1 MNDPDTNLPKQL
13 ETAREWVAANAA
25 RAAQLSDQIAQF
37 GEPGM
42 REYRSS
48 DALCEYLQSGG
59 FAIEKGVAG
68 MPTAFVAEWGE
79 DEPVIGL
86 MCEYDGTPG
95 DSQQPVPH
103 PAPIATH
110 ACGYPDIH
118 NGIGVASATGALA
131 IQAALSKH
139 SLPGTIRVFGT
150 PAEKICV
157 GKPYM
162 ARAGIF
168 QGLDAVIAWHPR
180 RYSTLEWDTGPGPY
194 RAEVFDF
201 EGVSAYASAP
211 WAGVS
216 ALDGML
222 LMNVIVQFMRE
233 HIPRRYL
240 ASINELVTSG
250 GQHPTSLPSHA
261 QAWYVFRSISLEG
274 IEVVVR
280 LLERAAQAAATA
292 TESEYRRRLVSA
304 TRPWLPN
311 HALASH
317 CYNNLARAGAPRF
330 PQEMHAFAAE
340 ILERFNL
347 PAEDPFDETL
357 TPPEAGITAE
367 FLGGA
372 DDVTEF
378 CWHAP
383 TARIYVAYGL
393 NAPGMPSWVGA
404 AFATTPIAHATIQAA
419 AKAIAFS
426 AVDLVLNPGVLRE
439 AKEEFDRRKQD
450 IDLKPLLPEDS
461 QPPVELSFPP
471 HYPRNWRQPSLE
483 EGG

>member
-1 MNDPDTNLPKQL
+1 MSAPDASIPDQL
-13 ETAREWVAANAA
+13 KTAREWVEANAA

-37 GEPGM
+37 GEPGL

-48 DALCEYLQSGG
+48 DALCKYLQTGG
-59 FAIEKGVAG
+59 FTTQQDVAD

-79 DEPVIGL
+79 SEPVIGL

-95 DSQQPVPH
+95 DSQQPVPY
-103 PAPIATH
+103 PAPIAPH

-118 NGIGVASATGALA
+118 NGIGVASATAALA
-131 IQAALSKH
+131 IQAALSEH
-139 SLPGTIRVFGT
+139 SLPGKIRVFGT

-162 ARAGIF
+162 ARAGCF
-168 QGLDAVIAWHPR
+168 EALDAVIAWHPR

-201 EGVSAYASAP
+201 EGISAYASAP

-216 ALDGML
+216 ALDGLL
-222 LMNVIVQFMRE
+222 LMNVIFQFMRE
-233 HIPRRYL
+233 HIPRRFL
-240 ASINELVTSG
+240 ASVNELVTAG

-274 IEVVVR
+274 IDYVAS

-292 TESEYRRRLVSA
+292 TEAEYRRRLISA

-317 CYNNLARAGAPRF
+317 CYRNLVRAGAPKF
-330 PQEMHAFAAE
+330 PKEMYSFAAE
-340 ILERFNL
+340 ILERFNM
-347 PAEDPFDETL
+347 PTQDPFDEAL

-393 NAPGMPSWVGA
+393 NAPGMPSWAGA
-404 AFATTPIAHATIQAA
+404 AFAATPVAHATIQSA

-426 AVDLVLNPGVLRE
+426 VVDLVLNPDMLHE
-439 AKEEFDRRKQD
+439 AQAEFKARKQG
-450 IDLKPLLPEDS
+450 LELQPLLPEES
-461 QPPVELSFPP
+461 KPPVELSFAP
-471 HYPRNWRQPSLE
+471 HYPRGWRQPSFE
-483 EGG
+483 DES